1 MRNSKMISKVGWS
14 LLEVIQSI
22 SVLNKWKCGLSYWMV
37 TNRFNSINNDHYKI
51 VCLKVIYK
59 IFSNF
64 YYFQNRNQ
72 KFKISHLSNLQ
83 FL

>member
-14 LLEVIQSI
+14 LLEVVQSI

-37 TNRFNSINNDHYKI
+37 TNRFSLISNDHCDT

-59 IFSNF
+59 IL
-64 YYFQNRNQ
+64 Y
-72 KFKISHLSNLQ
+72 
-83 FL
+83 